1 MLTERKW
8 VPGSKDTYTIFF
20 HAWVQNNGGNQHFAK
35 KLFFESPLCLI
46 YLLESL
52 LLREFRAFLASLT
65 GCRSISLIQF
75 AQTGSANPWVLRVLS
90 AKFVSAKAFECIV
103 F

>member
-52 LLREFRAFLASLT
+52 LLREFRAFLASLV
-65 GCRSISLIQF
+65 RIIS
-75 AQTGSANPWVLRVLS
+75 NLS
-90 AKFVSAKAFECIV
+90 LQYISELLGELKK
-103 F
+103 

>member
-52 LLREFRAFLASLT
+52 LLRELRAFLASLV
-65 GCRSISLIQF
+65 SIISNLSLQYISELL
-75 AQTGSANPWVLRVLS
+75 GEL
-90 AKFVSAKAFECIV
+90 KK
-103 F
+103 